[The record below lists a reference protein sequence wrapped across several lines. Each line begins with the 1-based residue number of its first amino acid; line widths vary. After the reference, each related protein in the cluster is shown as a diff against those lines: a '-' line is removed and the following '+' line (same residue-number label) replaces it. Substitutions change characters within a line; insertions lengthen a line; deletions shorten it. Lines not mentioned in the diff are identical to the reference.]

1 MKSALQFGYFECQK
15 HAFGCWTRLHNSH
28 ILRLS
33 LDLPVVVEIA
43 DETENI
49 KAFLPELE
57 KMMGSG
63 LVTIERV
70 RVFRYRH

>member
-1 MKSALQFGYFECQK
+1 MGFGRST
-15 HAFGCWTRLHNSH
+15 HLHNSH